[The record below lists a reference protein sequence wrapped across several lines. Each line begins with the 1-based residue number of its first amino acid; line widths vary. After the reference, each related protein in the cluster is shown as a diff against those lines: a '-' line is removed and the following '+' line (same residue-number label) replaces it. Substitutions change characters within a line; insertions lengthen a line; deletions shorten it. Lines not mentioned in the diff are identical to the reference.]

1 MSGVVG
7 GSNYG
12 GLGAKEYNSGTKYG
26 SLDNK
31 AYSTGGYGGNQTYQT
46 NGGLGT
52 YGDYSYNKST
62 LDKYKDNKATGIQS
76 PLNKPGSTNP
86 IISHYNKEEVK

>member
-12 GLGAKEYNSGTKYG
+12 GLGAKEYNSGAKYG

-31 AYSTGGYGGNQTYQT
+31 AYSTGGYGGNQTY
-46 NGGLGT
+46 
-52 YGDYSYNKST
+52 
-62 LDKYKDNKATGIQS
+62 
-76 PLNKPGSTNP
+76 
-86 IISHYNKEEVK
+86 